1 MIRHAALLLIIVVF
15 VAPII
20 GQQREAPKPESP
32 AKLELS
38 SEVATTDDDGYPSAL
53 LITISNV
60 GGVAVDMPVLQE
72 DCTPDNGYHVQTT
85 WTPDESSSGLGLG
98 RGYGCGAGDQS
109 SLMFR
114 VQHAW
119 VRLRPGESMTQTKRI
134 DWRDF
139 AKDGPGTVEYWVEY
153 TPPSPNE
160 KEAASLK
167 QAGYIISVETLE
179 TQHSSFHVD

>member
-1 MIRHAALLLIIVVF
+1 MVRHAAVLLIIAAF
-15 VAPII
+15 VAPMI
-20 GQQREAPKPESP
+20 GQSKAPGPESP

-38 SEVATTDDDGYPSAL
+38 VEVATTDDDGYPSAL

-72 DCTPDNGYHVQTT
+72 DCTPDNGYHVHFA
-85 WTPDESSSGLGLG
+85 WTPDESSDGLGEG
-98 RGYGCGAGDQS
+98 YGYGCGTGGQP

-139 AKDGPGTVEYWVEY
+139 ARDGPGTVEYWVEY
-153 TPPSPNE
+153 TAPKVTE
-160 KEAASLK
+160 EEAASLK
-167 QAGYIISVETLE
+167 RAGYFIPAEKLE
-179 TQHSSFHVD
+179 TQHSSFRVD